1 MRHVERPKVLGVD
14 PRLIIV
20 FEMEGPID
28 LDAFRLAGLRVLDGS
43 DRRVVVAFADDPDL
57 VVFHERLDAMQR
69 GVPGGQKNEPY
80 AAFFDAIESLRTL
93 GADDRMTD
101 ALRVA
106 IDGAALNDLLRV
118 DVECWHPDDRDIAAS
133 WLTEFESAVT
143 ATGGRV
149 ADKFTHDGAG
159 LLLARAY
166 VPAGQVADLAELDF
180 VARIDVLPTPAL
192 TLPQLFGDELRDMQP
207 VAPPAP
213 DAPIVGIVDSGVR
226 SAHPLLAGVVVA
238 ADAVGT
244 GITEGEDQHGH
255 GTMVAALVAHG
266 PIEAVITRQVPVPPL
281 CRIVSARVLDSNNEF
296 PDDDLWERDL
306 NDAITWCIEQGASV
320 VNVSLGDARSVFSAR
335 RQLGG
340 AAVIDDL
347 ARRHDVTI
355 VTCAGNIAPADYL
368 FDVVDGTAITYPER
382 LLAAEHARL
391 IDPAPA
397 MLALTVGAVTD
408 AAAATGLSARETVV
422 RVPMGKPGW
431 PSPFTRVGPG
441 VAGAVK
447 PELVE
452 RGGTLGIESG
462 RFVDNDAELAVVS
475 AGARADR
482 PLIHDSGTSFAA
494 PLVSRIAA
502 GVKARFPSFSANQVR
517 ALVLASAAP
526 LEFGRELEASGPA
539 AQQDA
544 VRRLVGYGRPNMA
557 RAIESTSHRVVL
569 VAEDEIA
576 VDGVHIYELPI
587 PASFR
592 QSGGQRG
599 IDVAL
604 AYDPKTRARRLDYL
618 SSRMEF
624 HVFRGMT
631 LEQVQ
636 ETVARLEAADEEVD
650 LEALAGDDEDA
661 ADLATDEAAPKPPI
675 PPTISQL
682 GSRVSKLLPAPSIR
696 SAGAN
701 QLGRKVFSHR
711 FDSDH
716 EPVHLVVRNTNRW
729 DDDTATQRYA
739 LAVVLWRT
747 EAQEELYVELEAR
760 LEAVIELP
768 VEIELQL

>member
-1 MRHVERPKVLGVD
+1 VL
-14 PRLIIV
+14 
-20 FEMEGPID
+20 
-28 LDAFRLAGLRVLDGS
+28 A
-43 DRRVVVAFADDPDL
+43 
-57 VVFHERLDAMQR
+57 
-69 GVPGGQKNEPY
+69 
-80 AAFFDAIESLRTL
+80 
-93 GADDRMTD
+93 
-101 ALRVA
+101 
-106 IDGAALNDLLRV
+106 
-118 DVECWHPDDRDIAAS
+118 
-133 WLTEFESAVT
+133 
-143 ATGGRV
+143 GRV
-149 ADKFTHDGAG
+149 AE
-159 LLLARAY
+159 LA
-166 VPAGQVADLAELDF
+166 DLDF
-180 VARIDVLPTPAL
+180 VARIDVLPVPAL
-192 TLPQLFGDELRDMQP
+192 TLPQLYGDELRDMQP
-207 VAPPAP
+207 VAPPAH

-226 SAHPLLAGVVVA
+226 SAHPLLAGVVLA
-238 ADAVGT
+238 ADAIGT
-244 GITEGEDQHGH
+244 GIAEGEDQHGH

-266 PIEAVITRQVPVPPL
+266 PIEALIRRSVPVPPL
-281 CRIVSARVLDSNNEF
+281 CRIVSARVLDGSNEF
-296 PDDDLWERDL
+296 PDGDLWEHDL
-306 NDAITWCIEQGASV
+306 ADAITWCIEQGSSV
-320 VNVSLGDARSVFSAR
+320 INVSLGNARSSLLAP
-335 RQLGG
+335 RQLAG
-340 AAVIDDL
+340 AAIIDDL

-355 VTCAGNIAPADYL
+355 VTCTGNIAPADYL
-368 FDVVDGTAITYPER
+368 TDVDDSTAVTYPER
-382 LLAAEHARL
+382 LLAADGARL
-391 IDPAPA
+391 IDPSPA
-397 MLALTVGAVTD
+397 MLALTVGAITD
-408 AAAATGLSARETVV
+408 AAAATGMAARETVV
-422 RVPMGKPGW
+422 RVPMGRPGW

-462 RFVDNDAELAVVS
+462 RFVNNDAELAVVS

-482 PLIHDSGTSFAA
+482 PLIHAIGTSFAA
-494 PLVSRIAA
+494 PLVTRIAA
-502 GVKARFPSFSANQVR
+502 GVKARFPNFSANQVR

-526 LEFGRELEASGPA
+526 LEFGEEIEASGPA

-604 AYDPKTRARRLDYL
+604 AYNPMSRARRLDYL

-631 LEQVQ
+631 IQQVQ
-636 ETVARLEAADEEVD
+636 ETVARLEATDEEVD
-650 LEALAGDDEDA
+650 LEALASDEEEGPDVA
-661 ADLATDEAAPKPPI
+661 ADEPASKSQPPL
-675 PPTISQL
+675 TISQL
-682 GSRVSKLLPAPSIR
+682 GSKVSKLLPASSIR

-716 EPVHLVVRNTNRW
+716 VPVHLVVRNTNRW
-729 DDDTATQRYA
+729 DDETAMQAYA
-739 LAVVLWRT
+739 LTVVLWRT
-747 EAQEELYVELEAR
+747 EAQEELYAELEAR